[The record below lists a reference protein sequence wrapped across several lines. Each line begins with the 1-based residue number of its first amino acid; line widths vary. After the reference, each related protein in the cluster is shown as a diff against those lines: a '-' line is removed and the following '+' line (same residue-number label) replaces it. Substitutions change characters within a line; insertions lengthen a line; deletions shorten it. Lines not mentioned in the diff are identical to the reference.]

1 MFAKNILVTVPLET
15 FNGKY
20 LENGEEEKKKENSVG
35 WQFTTL
41 QILANNLSLNV
52 NIFSIAL
59 KLLGYL

>member
-1 MFAKNILVTVPLET
+1 MFAKNILVTVPLEP

-20 LENGEEEKKKENSVG
+20 LENGEEKKKENSVG